1 MVFRCDLYKLCGV
14 QIMKERNNYDEK
26 LDAEI
31 EKRIAEMEE
40 PNYVFP
46 KRFGRRDYIAV
57 GATVLFCL
65 AAVIIGAYL

>member
-1 MVFRCDLYKLCGV
+1 
-14 QIMKERNNYDEK
+14 MKERNNYDEK

-46 KRFGRRDYIAV
+46 KRFGRMDYITV

>member
-1 MVFRCDLYKLCGV
+1 
-14 QIMKERNNYDEK
+14 MKEQNNYDEK

-31 EKRIAEMEE
+31 EKRIAEMED

-46 KRFGRRDYIAV
+46 KRFGRKDYIAV

-65 AAVIIGAYL
+65 ASVIIGAYF